1 MLCFDGNLYAY
12 IYIGTDKSINQM
24 FSPTILIVIV
34 LYKNKIANSVSYQ
47 IIKEQ
52 CNSNCKIF
60 IYDNSPVIDSDF
72 IKYPIVY
79 IHDHSNGGLGK
90 AYNSAAQYAKENGID
105 WLLILDQDTKLLSG
119 FLENYIQ
126 TIKKHPEISILAPQV
141 KLPDGT
147 LLSPHC
153 RKRKLKKM
161 VSDAFYP
168 MNVYFLIN
176 SGLCIRTS
184 AFLQVKGYNED
195 VWLDFSDIQFTRKL
209 SHSGIKKF
217 FLLSS
222 ECIQN
227 FSNNELDVNV
237 LKRRFDIYIE
247 CAGKCEYFD
256 FPDWL
261 FRQHSILRHTMA
273 LSLRTMSCYFIKC
286 YFTKYLFK

>member
-1 MLCFDGNLYAY
+1 
-12 IYIGTDKSINQM
+12 M

-126 TIKKHPEISILAPQV
+126 TIKNILKFQYLLH
-141 KLPDGT
+141 KLNYLTVHYYLHIVG
-147 LLSPHC
+147 
-153 RKRKLKKM
+153 
-161 VSDAFYP
+161 
-168 MNVYFLIN
+168 
-176 SGLCIRTS
+176 
-184 AFLQVKGYNED
+184 
-195 VWLDFSDIQFTRKL
+195 
-209 SHSGIKKF
+209 
-217 FLLSS
+217 S
-222 ECIQN
+222 EN
-227 FSNNELDVNV
+227 
-237 LKRRFDIYIE
+237 
-247 CAGKCEYFD
+247 
-256 FPDWL
+256 
-261 FRQHSILRHTMA
+261 
-273 LSLRTMSCYFIKC
+273 
-286 YFTKYLFK
+286 